1 MVFPILFS
9 MRFLVKTMMYRLY
22 IIGVSTFFVF
32 FGMSFCVQ
40 DVLAQKIITGTSS
53 VDAVRQLNSAGALNS
68 SASTTLAQDPRVTAA
83 IAVRYF
89 LSLLGTILLIL
100 IVMSGYWYFT
110 ARGDDEKITRAQTTI
125 KQALMGM
132 VLILTAYAI
141 ATYTINSLSSTLK
154 EGDQDRVRD
163 ELRFDPDVRDV
174 GDLSIPNF

>member
-1 MVFPILFS
+1 MKKKYYIAVGIVCIFVGVVFLC
-9 MRFLVKTMMYRLY
+9 MDTV
-22 IIGVSTFFVF
+22 V
-32 FGMSFCVQ
+32 
-40 DVLAQKIITGTSS
+40 AQVITGPASK
-53 VDAVRQLNSAGALNS
+53 DAATQLNSAGSLRAIDDRNI
-68 SASTTLAQDPRVTAA
+68 AQDPRVTAA

-154 EGDQDRVRD
+154 KGDQDRVRD